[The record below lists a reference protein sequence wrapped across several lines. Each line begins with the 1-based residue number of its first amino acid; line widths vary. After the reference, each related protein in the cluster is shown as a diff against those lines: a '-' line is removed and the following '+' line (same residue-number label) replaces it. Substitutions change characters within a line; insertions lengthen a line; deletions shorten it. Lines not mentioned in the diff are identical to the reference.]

1 MTALFQSWPGIF
13 RCKEVSPNYMLIT
26 FSVLQLILKCLK
38 NSLNSHTFVCCLL
51 DPVCSFSC
59 DYAYFLP
66 KSLFGSCHAT
76 QDIFIKE
83 DLLSY
88 PWPQLSEIQAHAHIF
103 SLQAENRGRNRLYRH
118 ASQIL
123 LVKGLPDLQ
132 EKTYLGTV
140 MPDVATL
147 VFIYG
152 QITSL

>member
-1 MTALFQSWPGIF
+1 M
-13 RCKEVSPNYMLIT
+13 
-26 FSVLQLILKCLK
+26 
-38 NSLNSHTFVCCLL
+38 
-51 DPVCSFSC
+51 
-59 DYAYFLP
+59 
-66 KSLFGSCHAT
+66 
-76 QDIFIKE
+76 
-83 DLLSY
+83 SY
-88 PWPQLSEIQAHAHIF
+88 PWPQLSEIQARAHIF

-140 MPDVATL
+140 VPDVATL